1 MNTHKDE
8 EYFHAGALVPWPAD
22 TEAACCA
29 NCVHGNTEENECM
42 NVYHPCEFK
51 PVDR

>member
-1 MNTHKDE
+1 MNTTKDE
-8 EYFHAGALVPWPAD
+8 DSLQGPWPAD

-29 NCVHGNTEENECM
+29 NCVYGNTEENECM